1 MSRIRK
7 FLEGKARELS
17 QIGLLPYLSRTL
29 GGDTNFKIAKYD
41 QLTGKAVLPSGESI
55 DVEPVG
61 MPSKYT
67 ALQVTGKTGVVF
79 ADQSTQMSVMGSKK
93 KAYIAYNISNQI
105 KVRYLG
111 DDVLYDIPVTIP
123 EEAKEV
129 QAYFT
134 SNCKHFMVGW
144 WQKSNTAPYHSSATY
159 HLFTDFSCD
168 KVSGEFRFEGTES
181 QTIQLNDVA
190 NGVLQ
195 CPGPGETF
203 SEFIWFNHPPQD
215 GRTGDYA
222 RFFPITSSYYTTTT
236 DPYEWTFFPECSNNF
251 HVTSQSQEGTYT
263 SNWYMD
269 GYTLADFKSVRFS
282 FNNNLAGDPVIDI
295 VTSFRACVAGM
306 MMQQEHT
313 DIQNYYDLNHITY
326 AIECKKSATRQQDQA
341 CTNYRKNTFTYEYTY
356 DFIGPDALDYTAT
369 DTSDDYDLWTEGRI
383 LNFTHTCEDEVVP
396 CGPGSSYS
404 YTGYT
409 RLYPNILLGNGGT
422 GLPYLEVDVDDG
434 FVMSVDWYQQ
444 FFGTAPAVPL
454 PYPPDYTEFFVTTYD
469 GVTKPVRYP
478 GNPDGYVSSPE
489 VFAFLRPN
497 RLAGLWCSQYYHY
510 TITPLG
516 PFARDYYFAMA
527 VMAIRGVNISGTS
540 TIEWDGRPPLTEK
553 DFNTNIS
560 TFLGIDGQTGL
571 VWKQENYPTDS
582 VYVDPADDV
591 SFQAILEILRDT
603 GDEALLLLADYLE
616 NNAGLDGTVY
626 TNTKAVYWA
635 SGSYTS
641 DPFYGYDNNYD
652 VATDIV
658 IAPGG
663 TFPFKNSYLKG
674 LDSYIILGYNA
685 EEGNETVTV
694 YTVEVTGA
702 TSILFKTSKSL
713 KYSSGGDILD
723 VGIKYERPIES

>member
-1 MSRIRK
+1 MSRLRK
-7 FLEGKARELS
+7 YLEGRTRELS
-17 QIGLLPYLSRTL
+17 KIGLLPYMSRTL
-29 GGDTNFKIAKYD
+29 GGNTNFKIGKYD

-61 MPSKYT
+61 SPSKYA
-67 ALQVTGKTGVVF
+67 ALQVTGKTGIVF
-79 ADQSTQMSVMGSKK
+79 ADPSTQMSVMGSRK

-111 DDVLYDIPVTIP
+111 DDVLYNVPVAIP
-123 EEAKEV
+123 EGAKEV

-144 WQKSNTAPYHSSATY
+144 WQKSETAPYYSSATY

-168 KVSGEFRFEGTES
+168 KVSGEFRFESTQS
-181 QTIQLNDVA
+181 QTIQLNDAA

-203 SEFIWFNHPPQD
+203 SEFIWFGHVPSG

-222 RFFPITSSYYTTTT
+222 RFFPIMSSYYDTVTL
-236 DPYEWTFFPECSNNF
+236 PYEWTFLPECPRSYMI
-251 HVTSQSQEGTYT
+251 TDLAQYGTY
-263 SNWYMD
+263 SSSWYMD
-269 GYTLADFKSVRFS
+269 EYTLADFKSVRFS
-282 FNNNLAGDPVIDI
+282 FNNDVSGNPVIDI
-295 VTSFRACVAGM
+295 VTSFRALTAGM
-306 MMQQEHT
+306 LTSQEHT
-313 DIQNYYDLNHITY
+313 DNQDYNNFNSIVYGVDCSKKAGDLIWDST
-326 AIECKKSATRQQDQA
+326 
-341 CTNYRKNTFTYEYTY
+341 CTNYRINTFSYSYNY
-356 DFIGPDALDYTAT
+356 DFIGPNPLDWEGF
-369 DTSDDYDLWTEGRI
+369 DLSGDRDIWTQGSGTERF
-383 LNFTHTCEDEVVP
+383 LCEDDLYGCDGKP
-396 CGPGSSYS
+396 
-404 YTGYT
+404 GYT
-409 RLYPNILLGNGGT
+409 RTGSTRLFPRIELGFGKLLEEYT
-422 GLPYLEVDVDDG
+422 GDG
-434 FVMSVDWYQQ
+434 FPLSGFWYAQ
-444 FFGTAPAVPL
+444 FYGNDPGYPILV
-454 PYPPDYTEFFVTTYD
+454 PPDTTKFFLTTYD
-469 GVTKPVRYP
+469 GVTKSARYA
-478 GNPDGYVSSPE
+478 GNPEGYVLDPE
-489 VFAFLRPN
+489 TFAFIRTEN
-497 RLAGLWCSQYYHY
+497 TLAGLWCNEYYHY
-510 TITPLG
+510 NLTISG
-516 PFARDYYFAMA
+516 PFARDYYFAMS

-540 TIEWDGRPPLTEK
+540 NIEWDGRPPLTEK
-553 DFNTNIS
+553 DYNTNIS

-591 SFQAILEILRDT
+591 SFQAILDILRDT
-603 GDEALLLLADYLE
+603 GDEALILVADYLE
-616 NNAGLDGTVY
+616 NNAGVAGTVY
-626 TNTKAVYWA
+626 TNTKGVYWA

-652 VATDIV
+652 VATDVV